1 MTKFFQL
8 VRKKFTLKDL
18 YLKTPGIRDSLHQSS
33 KAASERS
40 VKVVVVE
47 RATRE
52 ESYRSKTVFGLD
64 ARRTKIVSIY
74 AQKIHIGGK
83 LEASIVP
90 C

>member
-1 MTKFFQL
+1 MAKQRGL
-8 VRKKFTLKDL
+8 SGAV
-18 YLKTPGIRDSLHQSS
+18 SAS

-64 ARRTKIVSIY
+64 AYRTKIVSTY
-74 AQKIHIGGK
+74 AQTIHIGGK
-83 LEASIVP
+83 QEASKVP

>member
-1 MTKFFQL
+1 MAKQRGL
-8 VRKKFTLKDL
+8 SGAV
-18 YLKTPGIRDSLHQSS
+18 SAS

-64 ARRTKIVSIY
+64 AYRTKIVSTY
-74 AQKIHIGGK
+74 AQTIHIGGRK
-83 LEASIVP
+83 LQKFPAEP
-90 C
+90 

>member
-1 MTKFFQL
+1 M
-8 VRKKFTLKDL
+8 
-18 YLKTPGIRDSLHQSS
+18 
-33 KAASERS
+33 ASERS

-64 ARRTKIVSIY
+64 ACRTKIVSIY
-74 AQKIHIGGK
+74 AQTIHIGGK